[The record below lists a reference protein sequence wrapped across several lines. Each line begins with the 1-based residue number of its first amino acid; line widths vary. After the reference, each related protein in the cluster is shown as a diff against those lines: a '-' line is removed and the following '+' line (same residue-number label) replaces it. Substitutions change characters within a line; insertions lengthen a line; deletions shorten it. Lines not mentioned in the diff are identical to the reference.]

1 MKVVGA
7 VLAVFAVI
15 VSLGLWA
22 NYSLKASTARL
33 LQNVDLAGEAVR
45 GNQWDSAYGQSLQ
58 LGTTWGQRTE
68 WWPVVL
74 DHSEID
80 SIRFDVGR
88 LKEYI
93 AARNRALALGQV
105 EELRL
110 KLEHIPEKE
119 AITWQNIL

>member
-1 MKVVGA
+1 MKLVWA
-7 VLAVFAVI
+7 VLLVFVVI
-15 VSLGLWA
+15 VSLGFWT
-22 NYSLKASTARL
+22 NYSLNASTGQL
-33 LQNVDLAGEAVR
+33 LQNVDLTAQALR
-45 GNQWDSAYGQSLQ
+45 NNQWDVAYGQSMQ
-58 LGTTWGQRTE
+58 LETTWEEKTS

-80 SIRFDVGR
+80 IVRFDVGR

-93 AARNRALALGQV
+93 AGRNSALALGQV

-119 AITWQNIL
+119 AITVKNIL